1 MCLTGLS
8 KAHGSTQFTVPL
20 WTCNVVTTPDVDML
34 NSANGANGASNFL
47 YFVFDVFLCSS
58 YGVIRHKVINNTSSY
73 F

>member
-34 NSANGANGASNFL
+34 NSANGANTAAANFL
-47 YFVFDVFLCSS
+47 YFDVFDVFI
-58 YGVIRHKVINNTSSY
+58 VIYVRHTES
-73 F
+73 